1 MSVAQQP
8 APTATDAAEGGSQYR
23 SKQTWSRGQS
33 VPAQTIAG
41 LAVAV
46 DEVLE

>member
-8 APTATDAAEGGSQYR
+8 APTVTDAAEGGSKYC
-23 SKQTWSRGQS
+23 SKQTWSRGPS
-33 VPAQTIAG
+33 VPAKTLAG